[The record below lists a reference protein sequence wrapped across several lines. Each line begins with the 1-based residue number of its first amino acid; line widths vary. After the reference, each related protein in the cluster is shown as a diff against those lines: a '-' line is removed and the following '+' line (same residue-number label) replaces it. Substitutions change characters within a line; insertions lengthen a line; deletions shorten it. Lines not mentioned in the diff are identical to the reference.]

1 MAKIKMPKIKM
12 LKKTLSTVLLLTIC
26 SCGFQVIYKE
36 RGNESDISYVKE
48 LAAIKIKKDRDRV
61 SQELKNN
68 LYDLLNPDYVK
79 TEPKYFLI
87 LTNSESISPTFITST
102 GSSGRNKITLNASY
116 ILRDLNSA
124 AIIATGTTSVND
136 NYDLSTSRFGT
147 YTAEN
152 YIRNN
157 LTKLAAQNIRNSL
170 VNDLIEMKKKCD
182 AVLKIEDKSA
192 YCKGAADNNKKS
204 K

>member
-1 MAKIKMPKIKM
+1 MAKIRMPKIRMAKIRI
-12 LKKTLSTVLLLTIC
+12 LKKILSTFLLPTLF

-36 RGNESDISYVKE
+36 RGNESDISYVTE

-87 LTNSESISPTFITST
+87 LTNSETISPTFITST
-102 GSSGRNKITLNASY
+102 GSSGRNKITLNVSY
-116 ILRDLNSA
+116 ILKDLNNA
-124 AIIATGTTSVND
+124 AIIANGATSVND
-136 NYDLSTSRFGT
+136 NYDVSTSRFGT
-147 YTAEN
+147 YTTEN

-182 AVLKIEDKSA
+182 AVLKVEDNSA
-192 YCKGAADNNKKS
+192 YCRTDN
-204 K
+204 